1 MAGFFKNSGQFL
13 GNAAKGYIDA
23 NLGMVGLDNVIQDD
37 AYSGTGSEL
46 FKTGANIS
54 GQVGKAA
61 LPFALQ
67 TVGVPMQATQAA
79 QGVIGGFNPEDS
91 SVQPMPATTAPNPY
105 YNSTNMIPQ
114 QTYAQNYAY
123 GGYVKGRIRGYWKGG
138 VVGQGQISDDNW
150 AGAGGP
156 GIVDQIQTQTTD
168 TYSVPNAYETGYG
181 SQINYGINPNGMGG
195 GSFSQQPGNY
205 QPFATQGATQDVAK
219 ASGLNPYIAAGTLG
233 LGAYQLY
240 QSNKALKQLG
250 KEAMPSYSA
259 NPALTS
265 AYQRAQQMSQR
276 GYTPEQE
283 AAFKGNLATN
293 QNTSYRNAVSQSGGN
308 LAQAINAGLQ
318 SQNIGALNQ
327 FAADD
332 ASKRQ
337 QNIQY
342 ADSFAP
348 RFQNIQDENTRNA
361 LQYRIMREQALGAA
375 KAQAQSNLAQGANAT
390 LASISQLYSG

>member
-1 MAGFFKNSGQFL
+1 MAGFLNKIGRGFGNTGVAIADTTLGTIGMGDVLNENSYMGDNADKWNKGGDIAGNVGAVAAPIVAGVL
-13 GNAAKGYIDA
+13 GGP
-23 NLGMVGLDNVIQDD
+23 
-37 AYSGTGSEL
+37 
-46 FKTGANIS
+46 
-54 GQVGKAA
+54 A
-61 LPFALQ
+61 L
-67 TVGVPMQATQAA
+67 A
-79 QGVIGGFNPEDS
+79 QGVMGAQQLGAGFNPQEE
-91 SVQPMPATTAPNPY
+91 MPNTRTASPNPY
-105 YNSTNMIPQ
+105 YDSSPMPVPQ
-114 QTYAQNYAY
+114 QSYSQNYAY

-138 VVGQGQISDDNW
+138 IVGQGQISDDNW

-156 GIVDQIQTQTTD
+156 GVVDQIQTQTTD
-168 TYSVPNAYETGYG
+168 TYSVPDAYATGYG
-181 SQINYGINPNGMGG
+181 SQINGINPNGMGG
-195 GSFSQQPGNY
+195 GNFTQQPRNY
-205 QPFATQGATQDVAK
+205 QPFSTQDVAK

-240 QSNKALKQLG
+240 QSNRALKQLG
-250 KEAMPSYSA
+250 KEAMPTYGA
-259 NPALTS
+259 NPTLTA

-283 AAFKGNLATN
+283 AAFKSNLATN
-293 QNTSYRNAVSQSGGN
+293 QNTAYRNAVSQSGGN

-361 LQYRIMREQALGAA
+361 LNYRIMREQALGAA

-390 LASISQLYSG
+390 IAGISQLYKG